1 MLATDIGI
9 QGSDL
14 LTLHDLSAQAI
25 LDLLSLSAQ
34 LEGVK
39 DTPLQGQTIG
49 LLFRKP
55 STRTRVSFEV
65 AALELGAHSIYMTE
79 DQTQLSRGETV
90 ADTAR
95 VLSRY
100 LQALVVRTGAHSEI
114 EEFAAAAGIPVVNA
128 LTDRF
133 HPCQVLADLK
143 TVLEAK
149 GTLAGLEVAWV
160 GDGNNMLQEWI
171 VAAAK
176 LGIGLR
182 AACPVGCDPDPKV
195 MSLPIVAAHPPTIL
209 RSPLDAVRGA
219 DVVITDTWVSMGQ
232 RDSEQKRKAFE
243 GFTVNEALMSKAD
256 SDAIF
261 LHCLPAHRGEEVT
274 DGVLDGPQSVVF
286 DEAENRLHVQKA
298 VLFAILG
305 D

>member
-14 LTLHDLSAQAI
+14 LTLNDLSAQAI
-25 LDLLSLSAQ
+25 LDLLDLSAQ
-34 LEGVK
+34 LQHVH
-39 DTPLQGQTIG
+39 DAPLRGRTIG

-79 DQTQLSRGETV
+79 EQTQLSRGETV
-90 ADTAR
+90 ADTAK

-100 LQALVVRTGAHSEI
+100 LQALVVRTGAHAEL
-114 EEFAAAAGIPVVNA
+114 EAFAEAATVPVVNA

-143 TVLEAK
+143 TVREAK
-149 GTLAGLEVAWV
+149 GTLADLEVAWV

-171 VAAAK
+171 VAAAQ
-176 LGIGLR
+176 LGIRLR
-182 AACPVGCDPDPKV
+182 AACPAGYDPDPV
-195 MSLPIVAAHPPTIL
+195 VLSLPNVVAHPPTIV
-209 RSPLDAVRGA
+209 RSPAEAVRGA
-219 DVVITDTWVSMGQ
+219 DVVITDTWLSMGQ
-232 RDSEQKRKAFE
+232 KDSDQKRQAFE
-243 GFTVNEALMSKAD
+243 GFTVDEALMAKAD
-256 SDAIF
+256 SEAIF
-261 LHCLPAHRGEEVT
+261 LHCLPAHRGEEVA
-274 DGVLDGPQSVVF
+274 DGVLDGPQSLVL

-298 VLFAILG
+298 LLLAILG
-305 D
+305 E

>member
-25 LDLLSLSAQ
+25 LDLLHLSAQ
-34 LEGVK
+34 LAQVQ
-39 DTPLQGQTIG
+39 DAPLRGQTIG

-79 DQTQLSRGETV
+79 DQTQLSRGETI

-100 LQALVVRTGAHSEI
+100 LQALVVRTGAHAEL
-114 EEFAAAAGIPVVNA
+114 EQFAKAARVPVVNA

-143 TVLEAK
+143 TIREAK

-160 GDGNNMLQEWI
+160 GDGNNMLQEWM
-171 VAAAK
+171 VAAAR
-176 LGIGLR
+176 LGINLR
-182 AACPVGCDPDPKV
+182 AACPAGYDPDPQV
-195 MSLPIVAAHPPTIL
+195 LALEAVAEHPPKIL
-209 RSPLDAVRGA
+209 RSPLDAVQGA
-219 DVVITDTWVSMGQ
+219 DVVITDTWLSMGQ
-232 RDSEQKRKAFE
+232 RDSEVKRQAFE
-243 GFTVNEALMSKAD
+243 GFTVDEQMMAKAD
-256 SDAIF
+256 QDAIF

-274 DGVLDGPQSVVF
+274 DAVIDGPQSLVF
-286 DEAENRLHVQKA
+286 EEAENRLHVQKA
-298 VLFAILG
+298 LLLAILG
-305 D
+305 E

>member
-14 LTLHDLSAQAI
+14 LTLHDLSAQTI
-25 LDLLSLSAQ
+25 LDLLHLSAQ
-34 LEGVK
+34 LEHVQ
-39 DTPLQGQTIG
+39 DAPLRGRTIG

-65 AALELGAHSIYMTE
+65 AALELGARSIYMTE
-79 DQTQLSRGETV
+79 SQTQLSRGETV
-90 ADTAR
+90 ADTAK

-100 LQALVVRTGAHSEI
+100 LQALVVRTGSHEEL
-114 EEFAAAAGIPVVNA
+114 EEFAAAASVPVVNA

-143 TVLEAK
+143 TVLDAK
-149 GTLAGLEVAWV
+149 GTLAGVEVAWV

-176 LGIGLR
+176 LGIHLR
-182 AACPVGCDPDPKV
+182 AACPAGYDPDPRV
-195 MSLPIVAAHPPTIL
+195 LALDGVSDHPPTLL
-209 RSPLDAVRGA
+209 RSPAEAVRGA
-219 DVVITDTWVSMGQ
+219 DVVITDTWISMGQ
-232 RDSEQKRKAFE
+232 EDSDRKRAAFQ
-243 GFTVNEALMSKAD
+243 GFTVDEELMAKAD
-256 SDAIF
+256 PGAIF

-274 DGVLDGPQSVVF
+274 DAVLDGPQSLVF
-286 DEAENRLHVQKA
+286 DEAANRLHVQKA
-298 VLFAILG
+298 LLLAILG
-305 D
+305 E